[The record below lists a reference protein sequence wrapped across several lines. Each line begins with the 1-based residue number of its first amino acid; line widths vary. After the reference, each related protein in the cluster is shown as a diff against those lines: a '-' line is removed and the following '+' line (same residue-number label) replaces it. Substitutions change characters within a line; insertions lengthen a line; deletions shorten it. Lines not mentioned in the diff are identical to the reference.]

1 MFAALHAFVAPLLAK
16 LFLCCFNFW
25 DYLLA
30 THSASFIMF
39 SSPLLHPVGNLFF
52 EFAAYGGESEMKIVG
67 TPHAPAR
74 DFVPCT
80 PEMRVYEAL
89 SYAPLFFSA

>member
-1 MFAALHAFVAPLLAK
+1 
-16 LFLCCFNFW
+16 
-25 DYLLA
+25 
-30 THSASFIMF
+30 
-39 SSPLLHPVGNLFF
+39 VGNLFF

-89 SYAPLFFSA
+89 SYAPLFFSGSQVALFLAWPGCASMVFGGIRCWAARLLSLYCLIT